1 MSNKEINTIWQM
13 KPCDMQ
19 IVKELAYELEVP
31 QSIAQVMVS
40 RGIDSLKKAK
50 KFVNLNI
57 KQLHNPMELPDAK
70 KAIERIS
77 KAIDTNEKIFVWGDY
92 DVDGITSTAI
102 VVTALK
108 KMNANL
114 EYKVPHRMEDGY
126 DIKTK
131 SVDEAIYREA
141 TLLMSV
147 DCGILAF
154 ETAEY
159 AKEKGIDLIVTDHH
173 HPSEDGRIPDC
184 IAVVNPNRDDPNYPG
199 QHFSSHATPDF
210 KRYGFDFL
218 AGCGI
223 AFKLMLGLAKYRKLD
238 IMHFVDELIEFAALG
253 TVADVAPMF
262 DENRTIVSY
271 GCQRLTNSNKPGLKE
286 LLRIANVKEVTT
298 TSIGFQ
304 IGPRINAIG
313 RLADA
318 GTALSLMLAEDFIT
332 ATMLANTLDNANR
345 KRQEQQEK
353 AFANAIALVE
363 EQYDLEND
371 HIIVLGSDDWHPG
384 LIGLIA
390 GKIAELYH
398 KPTLICSYKDDG
410 YAKGSCR
417 SVAEFNILDA
427 LKSSEAVELFKK
439 KADGSPVCGG
449 HAFAAGFELPIANL
463 DKMRKALNKYAA
475 DKLGEP
481 VQEKIINIDARMPFH
496 ELNYKTYNALLRL
509 SPFGSGNNN
518 PIFVTK
524 NLKVVEVKLLSNGK
538 HMKLR
543 LSDGEKVWLP
553 ANAWRKGHLAE
564 KINVGD
570 SIDITYTLD
579 IDTWGGNNNL
589 VLVIEDI
596 SINK

>member
-1 MSNKEINTIWQM
+1 MSNEMNTIWQM

-31 QSIAQVMVS
+31 QSVAQVMAT
-40 RGIDSLKKAK
+40 RGIDSVKKAK
-50 KFVNLNI
+50 KFINLDI
-57 KQLHNPMELPDAK
+57 KQMHNPMLLPDAQ
-70 KAIERIS
+70 
-77 KAIDTNEKIFVWGDY
+77 KAIDRISAAIDSQEKIFVWGDY

-108 KMNANL
+108 KMGANM
-114 EYKVPHRMEDGY
+114 EYKVPHRTEDGY
-126 DIKTK
+126 DIKND
-131 SVDEAIYREA
+131 SVDQAIYKQA
-141 TLLMSV
+141 KLLISV

-154 ETAEY
+154 ETARY
-159 AKEKGIDLIVTDHH
+159 AKSCGIDLIITDHH
-173 HPSEDGRIPDC
+173 HPSHDGKIPEC
-184 IAVVNPNRDDPNYPG
+184 IAVVNPNRDDPDYPG
-199 QHFSSHATPDF
+199 EHFKEHAKPDF
-210 KRYGFDFL
+210 NRYGFDFL

-223 AFKLMLGLAKYRKLD
+223 AFKLMLGLVKHRKLNL
-238 IMHFVDELIEFAALG
+238 MEYVDELIEYAALG

-262 DENRTIVSY
+262 DENRMIVNY
-271 GCQRLTNSNKPGLKE
+271 GCQKLSNSNKPGLRE

-313 RLADA
+313 RIADA
-318 GTALSLMLAEDFIT
+318 GTALSLMLAEDTIT

-353 AFANAIALVE
+353 AFAQAITLVE
-363 EQYDLEND
+363 EQYDLDND

-398 KPTLICSYKDDG
+398 KPTLICSYKQDG

-427 LKSSEAVELFKK
+427 LKSDEAIELFKK
-439 KADGSPVCGG
+439 KADGSAVCGG

-463 DKMRKALNKYAA
+463 DKMRKALNKYAS

-481 VQEKIINIDARMPFH
+481 AKEKIIHIDSRMPFH
-496 ELNYKTYNALLRL
+496 ELNLKTYNALSKL

-524 NLKVVEVKLLSNGK
+524 KLKIVEAKPLSNGK
-538 HMKLR
+538 HLKLK
-543 LSDGEKVWLP
+543 LSDGEKVWIP
-553 ANAWRKGHLAE
+553 ANAWRKGHLAD
-564 KINVGD
+564 KIKVGD
-570 SIDITYTLD
+570 YVDVTYTLD
-579 IDTWGGNNNL
+579 IDTWSGNNNL

-596 SINK
+596 SLNK

>member
-19 IVKELAYELEVP
+19 IVKELAYDLEVP
-31 QSIAQVMVS
+31 QSVAQVMVS

-50 KFVNLNI
+50 KFINLNI
-57 KQLHNPMELPDAK
+57 KQLHNPMDLPDAR

-108 KMNANL
+108 KMDANL

-141 TLLMSV
+141 KLLMSV

-184 IAVVNPNRDDPNYPG
+184 VAVVNPNRDDPNYPG
-199 QHFSSHATPDF
+199 NHFSSHASPDF
-210 KRYGFDFL
+210 KRYGFDYL

-238 IMHFVDELIEFAALG
+238 IMDFVDELIEFAALG

-318 GTALSLMLAEDFIT
+318 GTALSLMLAEDSIT
-332 ATMLANTLDNANR
+332 ASMLANTLDNANR

-398 KPTLICSYKDDG
+398 KPTLVCSYKDDG

-427 LKSSEAVELFKK
+427 LKSPEAVELFKK

-481 VQEKIINIDARMPFH
+481 IQEKIINIDARMPFH

-509 SPFGSGNNN
+509 SPFGSVNNN

-538 HMKLR
+538 HMKLK

-564 KINVGD
+564 RIKVGD
-570 SIDITYTLD
+570 SVNVTYTLD